1 MDAQPATRVTTTM
14 GSTWCIV
21 FYDEPPVSASQT
33 VCCTSKLAGPY
44 AEGGDT
50 CVGMMLPAS
59 SPAYAARQAQ
69 LATFASRPSA
79 AVATHAFLLSV
90 APEWV
95 SVKMMP

>member
-69 LATFASRPSA
+69 LATFASRLVQP
-79 AVATHAFLLSV
+79 LLRTRFSCRLHQS
-90 APEWV
+90 EYRL
-95 SVKMMP
+95 K